1 MALAIT
7 TRKINEVTV
16 VHCAGKITLG
26 EESAAL
32 REQVKDLISTSRQ
45 IVLDLGQISYID
57 SSGLGMLVA
66 LYTSARN
73 AGGNIKMANLNS
85 RSRELL
91 QVTRLYTVFETYDSA
106 EDAARSFTAPAVRSG
121 AAGRL
126 L

>member
-1 MALAIT
+1 MSLVIT
-7 TRKINEVTV
+7 SRTIDGVTV
-16 VHCAGKITLG
+16 VHCAGRLTLG

-32 REQVKDLISTSRQ
+32 RQQVKDLISTSRQ
-45 IVLDLGQISYID
+45 IVLDLGQVTYID
-57 SSGLGMLVA
+57 SSGLGTLVA
-66 LYTSARN
+66 LYTSARS
-73 AGGNIKMANLNS
+73 AGGNIKLASLNS

-106 EDAARSFTAPAVRSG
+106 EEAARSFSAPAARSG

>member
-1 MALAIT
+1 MT
-7 TRKINEVTV
+7 
-16 VHCAGKITLG
+16 
-26 EESAAL
+26 
-32 REQVKDLISTSRQ
+32 TSRQ
-45 IVLDLGQISYID
+45 IVLDLGHVTYID
-57 SSGLGMLVA
+57 SSGLGVLVA

-73 AGGNIKMANLNS
+73 AGGNIKLANLNS

-106 EDAARSFTAPAVRSG
+106 EEAARSFRAPAARSG

>member
-1 MALAIT
+1 MGLATT
-7 TRKINEVTV
+7 TRKINEVTIV
-16 VHCAGKITLG
+16 DCSGKITLG
-26 EESAAL
+26 EESATL
-32 REQVKDLISTSRQ
+32 RLHVKDLMNTSRQ
-45 IVLDLGQISYID
+45 IVLDLGHVTYID
-57 SSGLGMLVA
+57 SSGLGALVA

-73 AGGNIKMANLNS
+73 AGGNIKLANLNS

-106 EDAARSFTAPAVRSG
+106 EEAARSFTAPAARSG